1 MRCGTSGTS
10 WHVTV
15 KSSICAWGVLYE
27 GWIRRRLRCYC
38 WKQWGRSGYRELKR
52 RGITTDLAWNTFKS
66 AHGPW
71 RLSQSPVLVYAL
83 PTRVFQRM
91 GLPRLANG

>member
-1 MRCGTSGTS
+1 MGGTLNPAESLLRLS
-10 WHVTV
+10 IARNRTV
-15 KSSICAWGVLYE
+15 ALAVAL
-27 GWIRRRLRCYC
+27 LYC

-71 RLSQSPVLVYAL
+71 HLSQSPALVYAL
-83 PTRVFQRM
+83 PTSVFQRM